1 MIIWIASYPKSGN
14 TWLRSLISSYYFS
27 KDKFNLSDLKT
38 IPNFSVNDFIKG
50 YGEVYQ
56 GDFVE
61 NKRHGQGNLTYTSGS
76 IYEGKWKD
84 NQVFGQ

>member
-1 MIIWIASYPKSGN
+1 MEHLLIMHPEKNMLGII
-14 TWLRSLISSYYFS
+14 
-27 KDKFNLSDLKT
+27 KT
-38 IPNFSVNDFIKG
+38 TCKLEKEPIFSVNDFIKG